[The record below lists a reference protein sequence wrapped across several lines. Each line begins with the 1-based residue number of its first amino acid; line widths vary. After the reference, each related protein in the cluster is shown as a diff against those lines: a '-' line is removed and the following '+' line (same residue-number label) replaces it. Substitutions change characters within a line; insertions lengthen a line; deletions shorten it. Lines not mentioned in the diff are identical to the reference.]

1 MFIDAHAH
9 LDRYDLQGESA
20 LETALR
26 EIDHHR
32 IFTLSNSMDIPSYK
46 RNLEIAERSQLILP
60 IFGIHPWNA
69 PEYTNALGDI
79 DVLIT
84 RSPILGEIGLDYH
97 FVQDRMMYPLQRQVL
112 QYFLS
117 AAQDQGKIICLHTKG
132 AEEAVLEMIDSYKL
146 PGLLVH
152 WYSGPEDIFKE
163 FITRD
168 AYFTFGA
175 ELLSSK
181 HIQDLAKWVP
191 LDRLLTETDNPGG
204 PKSLIGYPGMPG
216 LIIDVLIG
224 LAQLRDIPLDEL
236 IQIIQFNFLNLIQ
249 QDTRLSNINSTFY
262 EIPN

>member
-1 MFIDAHAH
+1 MYIDAHAH
-9 LDRYDLQGESA
+9 LDRYDLLGQEA
-20 LETALR
+20 LDAALH

-46 RNLEIAERSQLILP
+46 RNLEIAEKSQLILP

-69 PEYTNALGDI
+69 PEYAHTLGDV
-79 DVLIT
+79 DALIT
-84 RSPILGEIGLDYH
+84 HSPILGEIGLDYH
-97 FVQDRMMYPLQRQVL
+97 FVQDRTKYPLQRQVL

-204 PKSLIGYPGMPG
+204 PKSLTGHPGMPN
-216 LIIDVLIG
+216 LIVDVVEY
-224 LAQLRDIPLDEL
+224 LAELRNQSPERMVK
-236 IQIIQFNFLNLIQ
+236 IIQSNLIALIRRDPQ
-249 QDTRLSNINSTFY
+249 LLNTSLRLLVG
-262 EIPN
+262 E